1 MRKFWLATLV
11 ALVAAP
17 AFAQLPNPYGASVTL
32 DQAKKIAALSVA
44 EAAKNNWKMAVA
56 IVDVAGDLVYFE
68 KMDGTQVASVNIAQ
82 DKARSSVRFK
92 RPTKAMQDVLAA
104 GGAGVRFLA
113 LQGAIPVEGGLPL
126 LIDGKI
132 VGAIGASGGTSDQ
145 DGLAAKAAG
154 DTATATTKL
163 GRAVQL
169 AAQTGNEEAT
179 TRLRKVVDIDDQ
191 EAGTVRLKRTVEK
204 ADEMA
209 LDTSSTKT
217 TRVKK

>member
-1 MRKFWLATLV
+1 MRTLLITALIAIGAT
-11 ALVAAP
+11 P
-17 AFAQLPNPYGASVTL
+17 AVAQLPNPYGASVTL
-32 DQAKKIAALSVA
+32 EQAKKIATLSVA
-44 EAAKNNWKMAVA
+44 EAAKNNWKMAIA

-145 DGLAAKAAG
+145 DGLAAKAG
-154 DTATATTKL
+154 
-163 GRAVQL
+163 
-169 AAQTGNEEAT
+169 
-179 TRLRKVVDIDDQ
+179 
-191 EAGTVRLKRTVEK
+191 
-204 ADEMA
+204 AD
-209 LDTSSTKT
+209 S
-217 TRVKK
+217 VK